1 MDKISF
7 ITNIYIF
14 LNSVIILKYFIL
26 MYLTKNI
33 NEFINIYNV
42 LSEIQNNCVIKDVSY

>member
-7 ITNIYIF
+7 ITNIYVF

-26 MYLTKNI
+26 MYVKI
-33 NEFINIYNV
+33 NEFINTYNV
-42 LSEIQNNCVIKDVSY
+42 LSEIQNNCGIKDV

>member
-1 MDKISF
+1 
-7 ITNIYIF
+7 
-14 LNSVIILKYFIL
+14 